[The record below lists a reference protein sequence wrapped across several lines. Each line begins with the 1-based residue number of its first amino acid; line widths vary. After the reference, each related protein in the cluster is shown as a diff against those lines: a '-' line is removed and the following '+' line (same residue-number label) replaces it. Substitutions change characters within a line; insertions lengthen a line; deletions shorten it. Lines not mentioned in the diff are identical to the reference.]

1 MNILHYIQ
9 ICDSIILLM
18 QPLIEVIIH
27 DLVSGKIYYINGNL
41 SKRKV
46 GDLSL
51 LEPGEFEKNIDQIVY
66 PKINFDGRLI
76 KSVSVPVDNKWLI
89 CINADAS
96 VWSFSYLKPSSSIN
110 AKFMLTLARSDSG
123 TCFISRFGKSF
134 SNETKSFSFQTA
146 ETSSTK
152 TRHFLFCSPRK
163 SRAEATT
170 SGLAYIR
177 GSNVLLKIRTVD
189 WARAS
194 MQSIITDA

>member
-1 MNILHYIQ
+1 MNILHYIP
-9 ICDSIILLM
+9 ICDSIVLLM

-76 KSVSVPVDNKWLI
+76 KSVSLPVENKWLI

-96 VWSFSYLKPSSSIN
+96 VFSQMKSLGEVFLNSMKENQPERLFKNDWQEKLHVAIHAFLKEQGFKFDELSHAQKKMLTNHLFKLGAFAEKNAADYVANILGLGRATIFKYLKEWRN
-110 AKFMLTLARSDSG
+110 NNG
-123 TCFISRFGKSF
+123 
-134 SNETKSFSFQTA
+134 
-146 ETSSTK
+146 
-152 TRHFLFCSPRK
+152 
-163 SRAEATT
+163 
-170 SGLAYIR
+170 Y
-177 GSNVLLKIRTVD
+177 
-189 WARAS
+189 
-194 MQSIITDA
+194 